1 MAKTSAPAD
10 PINQFL
16 DKLPPN
22 IVKEIIG
29 NDCDASTR
37 RRKLVMK
44 GGEAL
49 RILKAKGAVLANKEK
64 PGVRAGLVV
73 DFLCRQGQ
81 VCCQTSI
88 PVQILSEVLNVRGK
102 KNIEQM
108 QALVSSHLSSLQKN
122 SNRSVQKRKLSDS
135 SLHSST
141 VSSNNST
148 IGSPSTT
155 TLIRDLCIQL
165 GPMIPNAE
173 LAASYAQKLFSTLT
187 NESNEKR
194 HSREQILLMDDISR
208 NQEYYEAAC
217 LFLAVQK
224 IEGSDYQKPKAQKKK
239 VQTKKGTQTVSIT
252 EESDED
258 NDEEMDED
266 QTLSERDI
274 ISAAKLREGMF
285 KDTLECVN
293 GYIQDGEVPFLTSSS
308 ALGPVSLANTVNE
321 TSSVVPED
329 ACMLLK
335 NRADSEKFI
344 KWKHNTLKRAM
355 QMHSEQSNPSA
366 DLDETE
372 LLKIAA
378 DDLLKKFDIV

>member
-1 MAKTSAPAD
+1 
-10 PINQFL
+10 
-16 DKLPPN
+16 
-22 IVKEIIG
+22 
-29 NDCDASTR
+29 
-37 RRKLVMK
+37 
-44 GGEAL
+44 
-49 RILKAKGAVLANKEK
+49 
-64 PGVRAGLVV
+64 
-73 DFLCRQGQ
+73 
-81 VCCQTSI
+81 
-88 PVQILSEVLNVRGK
+88 
-102 KNIEQM
+102 
-108 QALVSSHLSSLQKN
+108 
-122 SNRSVQKRKLSDS
+122 
-135 SLHSST
+135 
-141 VSSNNST
+141 
-148 IGSPSTT
+148 
-155 TLIRDLCIQL
+155 
-165 GPMIPNAE
+165 
-173 LAASYAQKLFSTLT
+173 
-187 NESNEKR
+187 
-194 HSREQILLMDDISR
+194 
-208 NQEYYEAAC
+208 
-217 LFLAVQK
+217 VQK